1 VKSLLCLI
9 VLCLF
14 FVPTQAQTSTTISGS
29 VTDASNSAV
38 KGARVT
44 LRRETV
50 NLASTATDENGR
62 FNFENVGAGE
72 FRVMVTAAGF
82 AQQTV
87 AVQSGANQPIRLTVA
102 SLTETIVI
110 TAEIV
115 DYQAE
120 TSTTGSKLD
129 LSRFDNP
136 QSISVIPRQ
145 LISDRQVIRL
155 AETADNVAGVR
166 PLPGYG
172 GISSI
177 GYIYRGFRPGFTNG
191 ALRNGF
197 REFTFLSARDVQGI
211 ERVEFL
217 KGPAS
222 MLYGSGEV
230 GGVVNTITKKP
241 QSDHHYDVGLS
252 FGSFGLARPTFDFTG
267 ALNENKS
274 LLYRLNFAYERGDG
288 FRDFGKNRSVFVA
301 PALTWKL
308 SNKTTLT
315 TEFEYQ
321 RYRHTFDSGLP
332 STDQN
337 FLSQPVN
344 RFYGEPFN
352 KAVNNQNSL
361 TLNLTHQF
369 NDNWSLRSGLNAI
382 NSQSDTAYANFSGAN
397 ATQVNRVSYLTDEF
411 SENYGSQ
418 NELYGRFST
427 GAVKHQLVTGFELAR
442 YVYTYTFD
450 FDFSGFPAISRNN
463 PVYGA
468 KQLNRANYDP
478 FFGDRSRSNALGLY
492 VLDQITLAPRVKLQ
506 LGLRG
511 DLVNSRQWEVVAA
524 EPINAQNDQAVT
536 PRAGIVVNPTDSTS
550 VYFSFARSF
559 LPTFGSGRS
568 RTGETFQPITGR
580 LFEVGVK
587 QSLLNNRLFA
597 TLALYQLKRQNV
609 LTPDPDDPTRRFNI
623 QTGEQESKGVELELT
638 GQITNNWNTSINY
651 TATDA
656 FVSKDNRLR
665 VGSKLLGVSKHSGGI
680 YTNYEFARGAVRGF
694 SLGGGLYGFSLVFA
708 GLPNPLWRIPGYVR
722 ADVNFGYRRDHFR
735 AQVAIKNI
743 NDKKYFLAQG
753 ASNLVPQAPRHVVAS
768 VGYTF

>member
-1 VKSLLCLI
+1 MKSLFCLI
-9 VLCLF
+9 ALCLF
-14 FVPTQAQTSTTISGS
+14 FIPTQAQTLTTISGS
-29 VTDASNSAV
+29 VTDPSNSAV

-50 NLASTATDENGR
+50 NLVSTTTDENGR

-82 AQQTV
+82 AQQTE
-87 AVQSGANQPIRLTVA
+87 AVQPGANQPLLIRLTVA

-110 TAEIV
+110 SAETV
-115 DYQAE
+115 DYQVE

-241 QSDHHYDVGLS
+241 LSDHHYDIGMS

-288 FRDFGKNRSVFVA
+288 FRDFGKNHSVFVA

-332 STDQN
+332 STAQN

-352 KAVNNQNSL
+352 QAVNKQGSL

-369 NDNWSLRSGLNAI
+369 TDNWSLRSGLNAI
-382 NSQSDTAYANFSGAN
+382 NSQSDTVYANFFGAN
-397 ATQVNRVSYLTDEF
+397 ATQVNRVSYITDEF

-427 GAVKHQLVTGFELAR
+427 GALKHQLVAGLELVR

-450 FDFSGFPAISRNN
+450 FDFGGFPAINRNN
-463 PVYGA
+463 PVYGT
-468 KQLNRANYDP
+468 KQLNRANYSP

-524 EPINAQNDQAVT
+524 KPINAQNDQAVT
-536 PRAGIVVNPTDSTS
+536 PRAGIVVNPTDSTA

-559 LPTFGSGRS
+559 LPPLAADAAGRARPSNPSPGDCLKSASSKTSSIIACLPRS
-568 RTGETFQPITGR
+568 RF
-580 LFEVGVK
+580 
-587 QSLLNNRLFA
+587 
-597 TLALYQLKRQNV
+597 
-609 LTPDPDDPTRRFNI
+609 
-623 QTGEQESKGVELELT
+623 
-638 GQITNNWNTSINY
+638 IN
-651 TATDA
+651 
-656 FVSKDNRLR
+656 
-665 VGSKLLGVSKHSGGI
+665 
-680 YTNYEFARGAVRGF
+680 
-694 SLGGGLYGFSLVFA
+694 
-708 GLPNPLWRIPGYVR
+708 
-722 ADVNFGYRRDHFR
+722 
-735 AQVAIKNI
+735 
-743 NDKKYFLAQG
+743 
-753 ASNLVPQAPRHVVAS
+753 
-768 VGYTF
+768 